1 MSRWNV
7 MLANKAH
14 RLGGVCKMYRTTHLK
29 GVGQKTIAESLGCSR
44 EAVSQFERGTN
55 PNAVIFLWYIQHG
68 LLDTYSSLIDSPSS
82 ILGDSYEDS

>member
-14 RLGGVCKMYRTTHLK
+14 KLGGVCKMYRTTYLN
-29 GVGQKTIAESLGCSR
+29 GVGQKTIAEELGCSR
-44 EAVSQFERGTN
+44 ESISQFERGRN

-68 LLDTYSSLIDSPSS
+68 LLDKYPSLIDSPN
-82 ILGDSYEDS
+82 IMLGE